1 MAATKCRRPELVRLT
16 FVMPDGDRRDCAG
29 TAGETVLTVAQRN
42 GIAELEGACEGA
54 MACSTCHVIVA
65 GDDYGRLPEPTQ
77 EEDDML
83 DFAYGLAL
91 TSRLGCQIVLTEAL
105 DGIVLQV
112 PSERYNAL
120 LD

>member
-1 MAATKCRRPELVRLT
+1 
-16 FVMPDGDRRDCAG
+16 MPDGIRRDCDA
-29 TAGETVLTVAQRN
+29 AVGETVLAVAQRN

-65 GDDYGRLPEPTQ
+65 EDDYGRLPEPTQ

-83 DFAYGLAL
+83 DFAYGLSL
-91 TSRLGCQIVLTEAL
+91 TSRLGCQLVLTDAL

-112 PSERYNAL
+112 PTERYNAL

>member
-1 MAATKCRRPELVRLT
+1 
-16 FVMPDGDRRDCAG
+16 
-29 TAGETVLTVAQRN
+29 
-42 GIAELEGACEGA
+42 
-54 MACSTCHVIVA
+54 
-65 GDDYGRLPEPTQ
+65 
-77 EEDDML
+77 ML

>member
-1 MAATKCRRPELVRLT
+1 MRLT
-16 FVMPDGDRRDCAG
+16 FIMPDGIRRDCDAA
-29 TAGETVLTVAQRN
+29 AGETVLAVAQRN

-65 GDDYGRLPEPTQ
+65 EDDYGRLPEPTQ

-83 DFAYGLAL
+83 DFAYGLSL
-91 TSRLGCQIVLTEAL
+91 TSRLGCQLVLTDAL
-105 DGIVLQV
+105 DSIVLQV
-112 PSERYNAL
+112 PTERYNAL